1 MSAPTATEQRDT
13 VIDLYNLLTDG
24 SIVFA
29 DDNSDIQ
36 VMVRFTGL
44 FDYFASSPKEITEF
58 NRRWILTFEAA
69 KQVAMR
75 MEQGRISVI
84 QVGGRK

>member
-1 MSAPTATEQRDT
+1 MSALTATEQRDAL
-13 VIDLYNLLTDG
+13 IDRYSLLTG
-24 SIVFA
+24 CSLVFA

-36 VMVRFTGL
+36 VMERFTGL
-44 FDYFASSPKEITEF
+44 FDYFASSPKDITEF
-58 NRRWILTFEAA
+58 NWRWILTFEAA

-84 QVGGRK
+84 QVGGSK